1 MSNLHNPKLLKS
13 TNNLKLDLF
22 LNETVVSAAFAFHQQ
37 LGQFALASLNHTV
50 AVPMPGVD
58 SEQHRATF
66 REGGR
71 LVQNLS

>member
-13 TNNLKLDLF
+13 TTNLKLDLF
-22 LNETVVSAAFAFHQQ
+22 LNETVVSAPFAFHQQ
-37 LGQFALASLNHTV
+37 LGRFALASLSHIIG
-50 AVPMPGVD
+50 VPMPVVD
-58 SEQHRATF
+58 SEQHRVTF